1 MATVLECVAVPRA
14 SPSPAFSSP
23 AKLSSSSVNSI
34 SGRRKLAEFK
44 GLKVR
49 PVRSF
54 GSVSQGPSSRFRL
67 RRGAQ
72 IVCEA
77 QNTAVEGQ
85 NRHFNLC

>member
-14 SPSPAFSSP
+14 SASSVFSSP
-23 AKLSSSSVNSI
+23 AKLSSSSINSI
-34 SGRRKLAEFK
+34 SGRRKFAEFK

-54 GSVSQGPSSRFRL
+54 GSVSQGSSSSFRL

-77 QNTAVEGQ
+77 QETAVEGP
-85 NRHFNLC
+85 NR